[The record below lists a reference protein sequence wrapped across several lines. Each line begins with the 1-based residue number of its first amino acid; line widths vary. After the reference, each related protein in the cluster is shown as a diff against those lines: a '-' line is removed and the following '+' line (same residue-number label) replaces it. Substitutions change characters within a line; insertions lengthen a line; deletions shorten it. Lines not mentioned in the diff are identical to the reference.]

1 MSKFSVHNYLIL
13 AGLILVLEFVTYGQ
27 EVEATIVISAKTR
40 SAQVDGRF
48 AADFA
53 PVNPL
58 NFYFR
63 KAVTGNKKLGE
74 RISEVVLSGGSGPI
88 AYKQLMPGE
97 FLAGSAY
104 RSWSYK
110 ADLSPVKDRSA
121 AAHSSWVSDEQGIL
135 FLGDLLPQIDG
146 RGRSIPAK
154 LKITL
159 PEGWKML
166 SAGEE
171 IGKYTLRITN
181 VERGVIRLGK
191 EIRNIRIFGEAGPI
205 DLNLSGNWLFTD
217 DEAAG
222 MAREI
227 FDEYTRILGPLRNA
241 RPWIAITGFPVRE
254 NPGSWE
260 AETRGQ
266 SVMIV
271 SSDMPFK
278 TQSQQRLHEQLRHE
292 IFHLW
297 FPNGIDLAGD
307 YAWFYEGFAL
317 YQSLKI
323 GVKLGRIRFDDFLD
337 TLSRAHS
344 IDEGERPR
352 KPLTGSGA
360 ASEIYARALLVAF
373 LIDVDILSATKGM
386 EDSGDLLRRIFK
398 KAGDLSDRV
407 DATKL
412 LRESIGSKTTLDRFV
427 FGNENVD
434 WSAQLEQVGIGSN
447 SDRGTTRLSISQ
459 KLTGRQK
466 QILRRLG
473 YNINRNLGN
482 KR

>member
-13 AGLILVLEFVTYGQ
+13 VGLMLVLEFVTYAQ
-27 EVEATIVISAKTR
+27 EVEATIVISAETR
-40 SAQVDGRF
+40 SAQVDGRL

-74 RISEVVLSGGSGPI
+74 RISEVVLSGRSGPI

-97 FLAGSAY
+97 FLADSEY

-110 ADLSPVKDRSA
+110 ADISPVKDRTA
-121 AAHSSWVSDEQGIL
+121 AAHSSWVSGERGII
-135 FLGDLLPQIDG
+135 FLDDLLPQIVGSD
-146 RGRSIPAK
+146 RSISAK
-154 LKITL
+154 LTITL
-159 PEGWKML
+159 PQGWKL
-166 SAGEE
+166 FSSDSDPTKDSLIVRSVERSVIS
-171 IGKYTLRITN
+171 IGKD
-181 VERGVIRLGK
+181 
-191 EIRNIRIFGEAGPI
+191 IRNTRIVGHAGPI
-205 DLNLSGNWLFTD
+205 DLNLSGSWLFSD
-217 DEAAG
+217 EEAAA
-222 MAREI
+222 MVREI
-227 FDEYTRILGPLRNA
+227 FDEYSRNLGPLKTA
-241 RPWIAITGFPVRE
+241 RPSIAITGFPAKE
-254 NPGSWE
+254 NPGNWE

-266 SVMIV
+266 SVVIV

-297 FPNGIDLAGD
+297 FPNGVDLGGD

-317 YQSLKI
+317 YQSLKT
-323 GVKLGRIRFDDFLD
+323 GVKLKRIRFDDFLD

-344 IDEGERPR
+344 IDAAERPR
-352 KPLTGSGA
+352 KPLAGPRA
-360 ASEIYARALLVAF
+360 AAEIYARALLVAF
-373 LIDVDILSATKGM
+373 LIDSDILGETKGK
-386 EDSGDLLRRIFK
+386 EDSGNLLKRIFERA
-398 KAGDLSDRV
+398 AGSPERI
-407 DATKL
+407 DATRL
-412 LRESIGSKTTLDRFV
+412 IRECIGSTTTLERFV

-434 WSAQLEQVGIGSN
+434 WSAELGHVGIVSTSSG
-447 SDRGTTRLSISQ
+447 RTTLLSVSQ

-473 YNINRNLGN
+473 YNNQRNIGT

>member
-13 AGLILVLEFVTYGQ
+13 VGLMLVLEFVTYAQ
-27 EVEATIVISAKTR
+27 EVEATIVISAETR
-40 SAQVDGRF
+40 SAQVDGRL

-74 RISEVVLSGGSGPI
+74 RISEVVLSGRSGPI

-97 FLAGSAY
+97 FLADSEY

-110 ADLSPVKDRSA
+110 ADISPVKDRTA
-121 AAHSSWVSDEQGIL
+121 AAHSSWVSGERGII
-135 FLGDLLPQIDG
+135 FLDDLLPQIVGSD
-146 RGRSIPAK
+146 RSISAK
-154 LKITL
+154 LTITL
-159 PEGWKML
+159 PQGWKL
-166 SAGEE
+166 FSSDSDPTKDSLIVRSVERSVIS
-171 IGKYTLRITN
+171 IGKD
-181 VERGVIRLGK
+181 
-191 EIRNIRIFGEAGPI
+191 IRNTRIVGHAGPI
-205 DLNLSGNWLFTD
+205 DLNLSGNWLFS
-217 DEAAG
+217 DEEAG
-222 MAREI
+222 AMVREI
-227 FDEYTRILGPLRNA
+227 FDEYTCILGPLRNA
-241 RPWIAITGFPVRE
+241 RPSIAITGFPAKE
-254 NPGSWE
+254 NPGNWE

-266 SVMIV
+266 SVVIV

-297 FPNGIDLAGD
+297 FPNGVDLAGD

-317 YQSLKI
+317 YQSLKT
-323 GVKLGRIRFDDFLD
+323 GVKLKRIRFDDFLD

-344 IDEGERPR
+344 IDAAERPR
-352 KPLTGSGA
+352 KPLAGPRA
-360 ASEIYARALLVAF
+360 AAEIYARALLVAF
-373 LIDVDILSATKGM
+373 LIDSDILGETKGK
-386 EDSGDLLRRIFK
+386 EDSGNLLKRIFERA
-398 KAGDLSDRV
+398 AGSPERI
-407 DATKL
+407 DATRL
-412 LRESIGSKTTLDRFV
+412 IRECIGSTTTLERFV

-434 WSAQLEQVGIGSN
+434 WSAKLGHVGIVSTSSG
-447 SDRGTTRLSISQ
+447 RTTLLSVSQ

-473 YNINRNLGN
+473 YNNQRNIET